1 MDAVLKQEKRIATK
15 SRKKITKRILVG
27 FTDEEYAELLY
38 AAYSSGV
45 YKVSSYIVDRLK
57 RCGAI

>member
-1 MDAVLKQEKRIATK
+1 MDAVLKQEKKIETK

-38 AAYSSGV
+38 AAYSSGI
-45 YKVSSYIVDRLK
+45 Y
-57 RCGAI
+57 